1 MVRREGLHH
10 VALRVKDLDATI
22 AFYEALG
29 CRLNRTWVRDGS
41 RNCMIDLGGN
51 NLLEVFSGRKDGEEA
66 FPRVE
71 HRSFKSS
78 DPDADFAAAVAAGA
92 RPRTEP
98 KDVAQGD
105 HAARVA
111 FVFGPDDEIVEFFM
125 AK

>member
-1 MVRREGLHH
+1 MAVREGFHH
-10 VALRVKDLDATI
+10 VALRVKDIDTTI

-41 RNCMIDLGGN
+41 RNCMIDMGGGN
-51 NLLEVFSGRKDGEEA
+51 
-66 FPRVE
+66 PRFE
-71 HRSFKSS
+71 HISFKSS

-105 HAARVA
+105 HHARVA
-111 FVFGPDDEIVEFFM
+111 FVYGPDDEIVEFFM

>member
-1 MVRREGLHH
+1 MPKREGLHH

-29 CRLNRTWVRDGS
+29 CRLSRTWVRDGS

-51 NLLEVFSGRKDGEEA
+51 NLLEVFSGRQDGEET
-66 FPRVE
+66 FPRFE
-71 HRSFKSS
+71 HISFKSS

-105 HAARVA
+105 HHARIA
-111 FVFGPDDEIVEFFM
+111 FVFGPDDEIVEFFK